1 MDTQKNLMMFTIVIS
16 VIYGIWAI
24 FAPAHIM
31 STYGTPEEFVN
42 PVALNIVM
50 LFGVAAWVVAIL
62 GWHIRS
68 TVTEENVEK
77 AMSYFAIAWLLY
89 GLHGVLSEKVLT
101 WPEGLEPPTFS
112 ESTIGGI
119 VFLVFSVIFYI
130 LRKPKRDRK
139 SVV

>member
-1 MDTQKNLMMFTIVIS
+1 MDTQKYLMMFTIVIS

-24 FAPAHIM
+24 FAPESIM
-31 STYGTPEEFVN
+31 SAYGTSEEFVN
-42 PVALNIVM
+42 PVVLNVVM

-77 AMSYFAIAWLLY
+77 AMSYFALAWLLY
-89 GLHGVLSEKVLT
+89 GLHGVFSAKVLT
-101 WPEGLEPPTFS
+101 WPEGLEPATFS

-119 VFLVFSVIFYI
+119 VFLVFSVVYFM
-130 LRKPKRDRK
+130 LRKPK
-139 SVV
+139 SS

>member
-24 FAPAHIM
+24 FAPEHIM
-31 STYGTPEEFVN
+31 STYGTPKEFVN

-77 AMSYFAIAWLLY
+77 AMSYFAIAWLL
-89 GLHGVLSEKVLT
+89 
-101 WPEGLEPPTFS
+101 
-112 ESTIGGI
+112 
-119 VFLVFSVIFYI
+119 
-130 LRKPKRDRK
+130 
-139 SVV
+139 

>member
-42 PVALNIVM
+42 PVVLNIVM

-62 GWHIRS
+62 GWHIRP

-89 GLHGVLSEKVLT
+89 GLHGVLSEKVQT

-119 VFLVFSVIFYI
+119 VFLVFSVVYYMF
-130 LRKPKRDRK
+130 RKPK
-139 SVV
+139 SS

>member
-31 STYGTPEEFVN
+31 STYGVPEEFVN
-42 PVALNIVM
+42 PVVLNIIM

-77 AMSYFAIAWLLY
+77 AMTYFAIAWLLY
-89 GLHGVLSEKVLT
+89 GLHGVLSEKVQT

-119 VFLVFSVIFYI
+119 VFLVLSVVYYI
-130 LRKPKRDRK
+130 LRKPK
-139 SVV
+139 SN

>member
-24 FAPAHIM
+24 FAPANIM
-31 STYGTPEEFVN
+31 SAYGAPEEFVN
-42 PVALNIVM
+42 PLVLNCIM

-77 AMSYFAIAWLLY
+77 AMSYFALAWLLY
-89 GLHGVLSEKVLT
+89 GLHGVFSGKVLT
-101 WPEGLEPPTFS
+101 WPEGLEPATFS
-112 ESTIGGI
+112 EQTIGGI
-119 VFLVFSVIFYI
+119 VFLVFSVIYYM
-130 LRKPKRDRK
+130 LRKPKSD
-139 SVV
+139 

>member
-1 MDTQKNLMMFTIVIS
+1 MNTQKNLMMFTIVIS

-42 PVALNIVM
+42 PVVMSTMM
-50 LFGVAAWVVAIL
+50 LFGVSAWVVAIL
-62 GWHIRS
+62 GWHIRA

-89 GLHGVLSEKVLT
+89 GLHGVLSEKVQT

-119 VFLVFSVIFYI
+119 VFLVLSVVYYM
-130 LRKPKRDRK
+130 LRKPK
-139 SVV
+139 SS

>member
-1 MDTQKNLMMFTIVIS
+1 MNTQKNLMMFTIVIS

-24 FAPAHIM
+24 FAPANIM
-31 STYGTPEEFVN
+31 SAYGAPEEFVN
-42 PVALNIVM
+42 PLVLNCIM

-77 AMSYFAIAWLLY
+77 AMSYIAIAWLLY
-89 GLHGVLSEKVLT
+89 GLHGVLSEKVQT

-119 VFLVFSVIFYI
+119 VFLVFSVVYYM
-130 LRKPKRDRK
+130 LRKPK
-139 SVV
+139 SS

>member
-42 PVALNIVM
+42 PVVLNIVM

-89 GLHGVLSEKVLT
+89 GLHGVLSEKVQT
-101 WPEGLEPPTFS
+101 WPDGLEPPTFS

-119 VFLVFSVIFYI
+119 VFLVFSVVYYM
-130 LRKPKRDRK
+130 LRKPK
-139 SVV
+139 SS

>member
-42 PVALNIVM
+42 PVVLNIVM

-119 VFLVFSVIFYI
+119 VFLVFSVVYYVF
-130 LRKPKRDRK
+130 RKPK
-139 SVV
+139 SS

>member
-1 MDTQKNLMMFTIVIS
+1 MNTQKNLMMFTIVIS

-42 PVALNIVM
+42 PVVLNIVM

-77 AMSYFAIAWLLY
+77 AMSYLAIAWLLY
-89 GLHGVLSEKVLT
+89 GLHGVLSEKVKT

-119 VFLVFSVIFYI
+119 VFLVLSVVYYM
-130 LRKPKRDRK
+130 LRKPK
-139 SVV
+139 SS

>member
-24 FAPAHIM
+24 FAPEHIM
-31 STYGTPEEFVN
+31 ITYGTPKEFVN

-68 TVTEENVEK
+68 TVTEENIEK

-89 GLHGVLSEKVLT
+89 GLHGVFSEKVQT
-101 WPEGLEPPTFS
+101 WPEGLEPATFS

-119 VFLVFSVIFYI
+119 VFLVFSVVFYV
-130 LRKPKRDRK
+130 LRKPK
-139 SVV
+139 SS

>member
-16 VIYGIWAI
+16 VVYGIWAI

-42 PVALNIVM
+42 PVVLNIVM

-89 GLHGVLSEKVLT
+89 GLHGVLSEKVQT

-119 VFLVFSVIFYI
+119 VFLVLSVVYYI
-130 LRKPKRDRK
+130 LRKPKG
-139 SVV
+139 SE

>member
-42 PVALNIVM
+42 PVALNIIM

-119 VFLVFSVIFYI
+119 VFLVFSVVYYVF
-130 LRKPKRDRK
+130 RKPK
-139 SVV
+139 SS

>member
-24 FAPAHIM
+24 FAPTHIM

-42 PVALNIVM
+42 PVTLNIVM

-68 TVTEENVEK
+68 TVNEENVEK

-89 GLHGVLSEKVLT
+89 GLHGVLSEKVQT

-112 ESTIGGI
+112 ESTI
-119 VFLVFSVIFYI
+119 
-130 LRKPKRDRK
+130 
-139 SVV
+139 

>member
-24 FAPAHIM
+24 FAPVHIM

-77 AMSYFAIAWLLY
+77 AMSYFALSWLIY
-89 GLHGVLSEKVLT
+89 GLHGIFSARILT
-101 WPEGLEPPTFS
+101 WPEGLEPPAFS
-112 ESTIGGI
+112 RQTIGGI

-130 LRKPKRDRK
+130 LRKPK
-139 SVV
+139 SS

>member
-16 VIYGIWAI
+16 FIYGVWAI
-24 FAPAHIM
+24 FAPAHIL

-77 AMSYFAIAWLLY
+77 AMRYFALAWLLY
-89 GLHGVLSEKVLT
+89 GLHGVFSAKVLT
-101 WPEGLEPPTFS
+101 WPEGLEPDTFS
-112 ESTIGGI
+112 EQTIGGI
-119 VFLVFSVIFYI
+119 VFLVFSVIYYM
-130 LRKPKRDRK
+130 LRKPK
-139 SVV
+139 SV